1 MSAEVTLEEVWKL
14 FRETEQR
21 FRETDEKFRE
31 TDEKFR
37 ETEQRFRE
45 TDERFR
51 ETDGKFR
58 ETGERFRQTDGKFW
72 DTNLT
77 LDELKAIVARTT
89 RSVDDLTGKW
99 GKFVEGMVAPACK
112 TLFADRNIP
121 VHKVLQRIQTEYE
134 GRHMEIDILVV
145 NAGYVVLVEVK
156 STLKVDDV
164 RDHLERLGQF
174 REFFPE
180 YADRQILGAVAGIVI
195 EEQAD
200 RFAYREGLFVIGQVD
215 DTVRILNDPQFQP
228 KTW

>member
-1 MSAEVTLEEVWKL
+1 MPAEVTLEEVWKL
-14 FRETEQR
+14 FRETDQMFRDTGQR
-21 FRETDEKFRE
+21 FRETDEKFKETDEKFKETDKRFKE

-37 ETEQRFRE
+37 D
-45 TDERFR
+45 TDR
-51 ETDGKFR
+51 K
-58 ETGERFRQTDGKFW
+58 
-72 DTNLT
+72 
-77 LDELKAIVARTT
+77 LDQLEAIVARTS
-89 RSVDDLTGKW
+89 RNVDDLTGKW

-112 TLFADRNIP
+112 TLFADRHIP
-121 VHKVLQRIQTEYE
+121 VHKVLQRVQAEYE

-145 NAGYVVLVEVK
+145 NAGCVVLVEVK

-200 RFAYREGLFVIGQVD
+200 RFAYREGLFVIGQAG

>member
-1 MSAEVTLEEVWKL
+1 MPAEVTLEEVWKL
-14 FRETEQR
+14 

-37 ETEQRFRE
+37 ET
-45 TDERFR
+45 DN
-51 ETDGKFR
+51 KFR
-58 ETGERFRQTDGKFW
+58 DTDRK
-72 DTNLT
+72 
-77 LDELKAIVARTT
+77 LDELKAIVERTS
-89 RSVDDLTGKW
+89 RHVDDLTGKW
-99 GKFVEGMVAPACK
+99 GKFLEGMVAPACK

-121 VHKVLQRIQTEYE
+121 VHKVHQRVQAEY
-134 GRHMEIDILVV
+134 GDRRMEIDILVV
-145 NAGYVVLVEVK
+145 NEGYVVLVEVK

-164 RDHLERLGQF
+164 REHLERLGQF

-200 RFAYREGLFVIGQVD
+200 RFAYREGLFVIGQAG
-215 DTVRILNDPQFQP
+215 DTVRILNDNKFQP

>member
-1 MSAEVTLEEVWKL
+1 MPAEVTLEEVWKL
-14 FRETEQR
+14 FRETDQMFRDTGQR

-37 ETEQRFRE
+37 D
-45 TDERFR
+45 TDR
-51 ETDGKFR
+51 K
-58 ETGERFRQTDGKFW
+58 
-72 DTNLT
+72 
-77 LDELKAIVARTT
+77 LDELKAIVARTS
-89 RSVDDLTGKW
+89 RHVDDLTGKW

-121 VHKVLQRIQTEYE
+121 VHKVLQRVQAEYE
-134 GRHMEIDILVV
+134 GRRMEIDIVVV

-164 RDHLERLGQF
+164 RDHLRRLGQF

-180 YADRQILGAVAGIVI
+180 YADKQVLGAVAGIVI

-200 RFAYREGLFVIGQVD
+200 RFAYREGLFVIGQAG

>member
-1 MSAEVTLEEVWKL
+1 MPAEVTLEEVWKL
-14 FRETEQR
+14 FRETDQM
-21 FRETDEKFRE
+21 FRDTSQKFRE

-37 ETEQRFRE
+37 ETGQMFRD
-45 TDERFR
+45 TDR
-51 ETDGKFR
+51 K
-58 ETGERFRQTDGKFW
+58 
-72 DTNLT
+72 
-77 LDELKAIVARTT
+77 LDRLEAIVARTG

-112 TLFADRNIP
+112 TLFADRHIP
-121 VHKVLQRIQTEYE
+121 VHKVLQRVQADYE
-134 GRHMEIDILVV
+134 GRSMEIDILVV
-145 NAGYVVLVEVK
+145 NAGHVVLVEVK

-200 RFAYREGLFVIGQVD
+200 RFAYREGLFVIGQAG

>member
-1 MSAEVTLEEVWKL
+1 MPAEVTLEEVWKL
-14 FRETEQR
+14 FRETDQMFRDTGQR

-37 ETEQRFRE
+37 D
-45 TDERFR
+45 TDR
-51 ETDGKFR
+51 K
-58 ETGERFRQTDGKFW
+58 
-72 DTNLT
+72 
-77 LDELKAIVARTT
+77 LDELKAIVARTS
-89 RSVDDLTGKW
+89 RNVDDLTGKW

-121 VHKVLQRIQTEYE
+121 VHKVLQRVQAEYE
-134 GRHMEIDILVV
+134 GRGMEIDILVV

-180 YADRQILGAVAGIVI
+180 YADKQVLGAVAGIVI

-200 RFAYREGLFVIGQVD
+200 RFAYREGLFVIGQAG

>member
-1 MSAEVTLEEVWKL
+1 MPAEVTLEEVWKL
-14 FRETEQR
+14 FRETDQMFRDIGQR
-21 FRETDEKFRE
+21 FRETDEKYRETDEKYRETDEKFRE
-31 TDEKFR
+31 TDEKS
-37 ETEQRFRE
+37 RE
-45 TDERFR
+45 TDEKYRD
-51 ETDGKFR
+51 TDHK
-58 ETGERFRQTDGKFW
+58 
-72 DTNLT
+72 
-77 LDELKAIVARTT
+77 LDELKAIVARTS
-89 RSVDDLTGKW
+89 RNVDDLTGKW

-121 VHKVLQRIQTEYE
+121 VHKVLQRVQAEYE
-134 GRHMEIDILVV
+134 GRGMEIDILVV

-180 YADRQILGAVAGIVI
+180 YADKQVLGAVAGIVI

-200 RFAYREGLFVIGQVD
+200 RFAYREGLFVIGQAG

>member
-1 MSAEVTLEEVWKL
+1 MPAEVTLEEVWKL
-14 FRETEQR
+14 FRETDQM
-21 FRETDEKFRE
+21 FRDTGQKFRETDQMFRDTGQKFWETDEKFRE

-37 ETEQRFRE
+37 D
-45 TDERFR
+45 TDR
-51 ETDGKFR
+51 K
-58 ETGERFRQTDGKFW
+58 
-72 DTNLT
+72 
-77 LDELKAIVARTT
+77 LDRLEAIVARTS

-121 VHKVLQRIQTEYE
+121 VHKVLQRVQAEYDS
-134 GRHMEIDILVV
+134 RSMEIDILVV
-145 NAGYVVLVEVK
+145 NAGYVVLVEAK

-164 RDHLERLGQF
+164 RAQLERLGQF

-180 YADRQILGAVAGIVI
+180 YADKQVLGVVAGIVI
-195 EEQAD
+195 KEQAD
-200 RFAYREGLFVIGQVD
+200 RFAYREGLFVIGQAG

>member
-14 FRETEQR
+14 FRETDQMFRDTGQR
-21 FRETDEKFRE
+21 FRETDEKFRKTDEKFRE

-37 ETEQRFRE
+37 D
-45 TDERFR
+45 TDR
-51 ETDGKFR
+51 K
-58 ETGERFRQTDGKFW
+58 
-72 DTNLT
+72 
-77 LDELKAIVARTT
+77 LDELKAIVARTS
-89 RSVDDLTGKW
+89 RHVDDLTGKW

-121 VHKVLQRIQTEYE
+121 VHKVLQRIQAEYE
-134 GRHMEIDILVV
+134 GRSMELDILVV

-164 RDHLERLGQF
+164 RDHLERLGKF

-195 EEQAD
+195 EGQAD
-200 RFAYREGLFVIGQVD
+200 WFAYREGLFVIGQVG

>member
-1 MSAEVTLEEVWKL
+1 MPAEVTLEEVWKL
-14 FRETEQR
+14 FRETDQMFRDTGQR

-37 ETEQRFRE
+37 D
-45 TDERFR
+45 TDR
-51 ETDGKFR
+51 K
-58 ETGERFRQTDGKFW
+58 
-72 DTNLT
+72 
-77 LDELKAIVARTT
+77 LDELKAIVARTS
-89 RSVDDLTGKW
+89 RNVDDLTGKW

-121 VHKVLQRIQTEYE
+121 VHKVLQRIQAEYE

-164 RDHLERLGQF
+164 RDHLGRLGQF

-200 RFAYREGLFVIGQVD
+200 RFAYREGLFVIGQVG
-215 DTVRILNDPQFQP
+215 DTVRILNDPRFQP